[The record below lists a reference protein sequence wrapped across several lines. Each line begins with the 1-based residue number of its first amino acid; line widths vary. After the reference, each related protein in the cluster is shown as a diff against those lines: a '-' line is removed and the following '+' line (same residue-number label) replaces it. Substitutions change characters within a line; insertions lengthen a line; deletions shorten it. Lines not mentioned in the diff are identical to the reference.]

1 MSPAAGANEKES
13 NLARV
18 LGSGMFLIWSGNAK
32 TDDADKMV

>member
-18 LGSGMFLIWSGNAK
+18 LGSGASLINLDLEVTYS
-32 TDDADKMV
+32 ADGLA